1 MAATVNHETWM
12 AEALTEARRGTGFVS
27 PNPRVGCVIVCN
39 NSIVATGYHHVFG
52 DIHAEVDALRNF
64 TGDAS
69 TATMYVT
76 LEPCAHDGKQ
86 PACTKAIITSGIKRV
101 VVGIVDPNPIVSGRG
116 IEMLRTNGI
125 EVIVGVLEDEC
136 TWMNRWF
143 IHHVLTGSSYVTL
156 KVATSIDLGAS
167 APMGSD
173 RWISSAESRRVT
185 HELRSEYDAVMI
197 GIGTLHADDPFLN
210 VRHVDGRDPIRLIV
224 DPRCETSPTSNVASS
239 ATSNRTI
246 IFCHEEHANG
256 GRANTLREKGIE
268 IISVSGSDQ
277 NLHPPAIAEA
287 AGSRGISSILL
298 EGGPQLAHSFLNEQ
312 CINEMVLHIAPTF
325 LGVEHVWFK
334 KVNPATLTLH
344 SCIAVGQDVHITYT
358 IGRS

>member
-1 MAATVNHETWM
+1 MAATVNHEIWM
-12 AEALTEARRGTGFVS
+12 AEALKEAYRGSGSVS
-27 PNPRVGCVIVCN
+27 PNPRVGCVIVRN
-39 NSIVATGYHHVFG
+39 DTIVATGYHHVFG

-86 PACTKAIITSGIKRV
+86 PACTNAIIASGIRRV

-116 IEMLRTNGI
+116 IEILRTHGI
-125 EVIVGVLEDEC
+125 EVVVGVLKDEC

-143 IHHVLTGSSYVTL
+143 IHHIEHRSSYVTL

-167 APMGSD
+167 APVGRD

-197 GIGTLHADDPFLN
+197 GIGTLIADDPFLN

-224 DPRCETSPTSNVASS
+224 DPRCETPPTSNVARS

-246 IFCHEEHANG
+246 VLCHEEHAHG
-256 GRANTLREKGIE
+256 ERAQTLRTCGIE
-268 IISVSGSDQ
+268 VVHVSGSEHY
-277 NLHPPAIAEA
+277 LHPQAIIEA
-287 AGSRGISSILL
+287 TGSHGISSILL

-312 CINEMVLHIAPTF
+312 CVNEMILHIAPTF
-325 LGVEHVWFK
+325 LGVEHVWFN